1 MEWTLD
7 YDYLNQNPLM
17 REAGRSRILELI
29 NNYGVKVGSLTGDCF
44 MQVPFYKSYGL
55 KRLHLLQDL
64 QEILEASRQVGIKY
78 VVMPLVDDG
87 SLESKNQE
95 TSLLD
100 GLLPLSEYLVSA
112 GIKILFES
120 DFQPEQLFRF
130 INQFPEESFGINYD
144 IGNSASLGYS
154 PSEEIMAYGHRID
167 NVHVKDRML
176 HGTTVPL
183 GLGNSDFDQV
193 FTELRKLNY
202 KGDFILQTARADNK
216 DHAGTLAQYRDMTL
230 HWMKVNGFET

>member
-1 MEWTLD
+1 
-7 YDYLNQNPLM
+7 
-17 REAGRSRILELI
+17 
-29 NNYGVKVGSLTGDCF
+29 

-55 KRLHLLQDL
+55 NDYIYKTFRKFGSVTAG
-64 QEILEASRQVGIKY
+64 EIKY

-144 IGNSASLGYS
+144 IILVPHSDF

-176 HGTTVPL
+176 HGQLFPWDL
-183 GLGNSDFDQV
+183 EIPF
-193 FTELRKLNY
+193 
-202 KGDFILQTARADNK
+202 
-216 DHAGTLAQYRDMTL
+216 
-230 HWMKVNGFET
+230 